1 MNNLINIISKNSK
14 HAFKEISIS
23 PIKMRNDAILN
34 TADLLEKNKSKILEE
49 NRKDLESVKNKKL
62 SKSFIDRLTLNKS
75 RIDAMCKGLLEI
87 SKLSDPVGRKLDQW
101 ERPNGLSIS
110 KVSVPLGIIGI
121 IYESRPNVTID
132 AGSLCIK
139 SGNSSILRGGSDS
152 FHTSKYLTELL
163 REGLKI
169 SGLPSDSVQF
179 VSTTDRKMV
188 SEMLKAVGK
197 IDIIIPRGGKSLI
210 SKIQEDAKVPVFA
223 HLEGIC
229 HVYVDH
235 EADLNK
241 AKKIVINSKMRRP
254 GICGAAE
261 TLLIDK
267 KLSKKSLKEIIDEL
281 KNYGCEIRAEKNIFD
296 QFPDIYLANELDWST
311 EYLDSIISM
320 KYVDGVYGAINHIN
334 RYSSNHTDSIITE
347 NKKTA
352 DSFLNKIDSAIIMHN
367 ASTQFADGG
376 EFGMGAEIGISTG
389 RIHARGPV
397 GASQLTSFKYIVRG
411 SGQTRDN

>member
-296 QFPDIYLANELDWST
+296 QFSDIYLANELDWST